1 MDVLQHVLRCSMN
14 YRQQLNE
21 YIQDKIGQCVPF
33 LYDHEITGDKF
44 VIRLTVGTAIFSISN
59 ADSILSGKEDV
70 AHRVLTELRP
80 LQTEAEVPQR
90 LGLSVVQRNPC
101 VNIIRQELRQIR
113 QHLKRC
119 GKKSAFSK
127 LARIY
132 PVLDWVE
139 QELVEPPTI
148 ADTPGGKKP

>member
-1 MDVLQHVLRCSMN
+1 M
-14 YRQQLNE
+14 
-21 YIQDKIGQCVPF
+21 
-33 LYDHEITGDKF
+33 
-44 VIRLTVGTAIFSISN
+44 FSISN

-90 LGLSVVQRNPC
+90 LGLPVVQRNPC
-101 VNIIRQELRQIR
+101 VNIIRQELRQIK
-113 QHLKRC
+113 QQLKRC

-132 PVLDWVE
+132 PILDWVE
-139 QELVEPPTI
+139 QELAQRATTAEVSCERER
-148 ADTPGGKKP
+148 